1 MANRFDDR
9 KGIYR
14 CSFCGKTQEQ
24 VRKLIA
30 GPNDIYICDECVELC
45 AEIVDEE
52 LEAEEEEAAVD
63 SDINLLK
70 PKEIKEFLDE
80 YVIGQDEAKKVL
92 AVSVYNHYKRVL
104 SARTTDIELQKS
116 NILMMGPT
124 GSG

>member
-45 AEIVDEE
+45 AEIVDEK
-52 LEAEEEEAAVD
+52 L
-63 SDINLLK
+63 
-70 PKEIKEFLDE
+70 
-80 YVIGQDEAKKVL
+80 
-92 AVSVYNHYKRVL
+92 
-104 SARTTDIELQKS
+104 
-116 NILMMGPT
+116 
-124 GSG
+124 